1 MNGWMDVG
9 MGMSRNMTCGVMIYK
24 GGSGEWG
31 NGLLLTYDTTSTIV
45 VLLLLWLLL
54 LIDVCHLVVGTT
66 MIVMM
71 MIVLTCNGTS
81 TSLVTMVRMSMG
93 NVQ

>member
-31 NGLLLTYDTTSTIV
+31 NGLLLTYDTTIV
-45 VLLLLWLLL
+45 VLLLLLLGLLL
-54 LIDVCHLVVGTT
+54 LMHNIVT

-81 TSLVTMVRMSMG
+81 TCLVTMVRMSMG